1 MATVRPH
8 SGRPAVPQSGRGGE
22 IIRIKPAV
30 TNLKS
35 HSSVIG
41 FEAITDELLLQ
52 DAEKVVIV
60 GRGIKRAENLPLIH
74 ELCDILGAALGA
86 TRDVVDRG
94 WLSYSHQV
102 GLSGKTINPKLC
114 LSIGVSGAIQQLAGM
129 QTADCIIAVNSDPEA
144 QIFKVADM
152 GIVGDLFEVI
162 PALIAKIKHGEL
174 AC

>member
-1 MATVRPH
+1 
-8 SGRPAVPQSGRGGE
+8 
-22 IIRIKPAV
+22 
-30 TNLKS
+30 
-35 HSSVIG
+35 
-41 FEAITDELLLQ
+41 
-52 DAEKVVIV
+52 
-60 GRGIKRAENLPLIH
+60 
-74 ELCDILGAALGA
+74 
-86 TRDVVDRG
+86 VDRG